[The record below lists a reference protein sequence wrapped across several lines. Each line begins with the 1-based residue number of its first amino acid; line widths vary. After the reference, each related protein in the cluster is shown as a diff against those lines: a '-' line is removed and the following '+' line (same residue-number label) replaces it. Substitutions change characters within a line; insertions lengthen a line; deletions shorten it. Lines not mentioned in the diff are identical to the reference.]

1 MEYTMTPLLKT
12 PDQPPMDGGLRASV
26 WGQSIREE
34 VREVT
39 WLSFIIAALS
49 VAGVGIGIALAL
61 TLE

>member
-1 MEYTMTPLLKT
+1 
-12 PDQPPMDGGLRASV
+12 LRASV

-61 TLE
+61 TLEG